1 MNMKFKFL
9 AVITMTMGLFSCS
22 NDEGLD
28 NTTPSGQGI
37 LGNAETYATI
47 RIAMPGGADAMG
59 RALTRATHPETG
71 DGLEVGTDNEN
82 NFHDIALY
90 FFDGHEKTSICKG
103 VLTINS
109 KDFTKQSNEGKN
121 VVYTTTNPIKVG
133 IEGTGMK
140 VYAVMNGSVSG
151 ANAGINLETFLEKT
165 VKTDAVFNE
174 NKDKFL
180 MTSRTPGN
188 LTITSE
194 NNKEDNPAQLEVSV
208 ERTAAKITYKAEN
221 TTQGQENQYE
231 VKKEGTSDVAATVTL
246 TGYKLVNLRND
257 AYFFRK
263 VANTNGDWKNEPNL
277 GNGEQ
282 TSSNFVIDPY
292 FTQKTVAAANEEN
305 FVNDWF
311 GDGKAYAANTGKQ
324 YTGLP
329 TEAEHQLLGYCM
341 ENTTTQDAQLNGYS
355 TGIIFQATYAPKK
368 VYVLKQDNSG
378 FDPQDYIAGETFYS
392 YANVLYKNKKDI
404 IDFYKIAENSELIK
418 EYIGDGNKGAT
429 CYYKYWI
436 RHMNNGNN
444 EDMGI
449 MEFAIVRNNVY
460 KLSVSKVNDLGDPT
474 GEIDPEN
481 PDETSKFYLEV
492 KVSILPWVVRNNE
505 GIEL

>member
-9 AVITMTMGLFSCS
+9 AAITMAMGLFSCS

-28 NTTPSGQGI
+28 NTTPGGQGI

-59 RALTRATHPETG
+59 RALTKTDPENG
-71 DGLEVGTDNEN
+71 DGSEIGTDNEN

-90 FFDGHEKTSICKG
+90 FFDGHEKTSTCKG

-109 KDFTKQSNEGKN
+109 KDFTKQSNEEKN

-133 IEGTGMK
+133 IEGTDMK

-174 NKDKFL
+174 SKNKFL
-180 MTSRTPGN
+180 MTSRTPGELSISSKLN
-188 LTITSE
+188 STAETA
-194 NNKEDNPAQLEVSV
+194 AQLEVSV

-221 TTQGQENQYE
+221 ITQGQENQYE
-231 VKKEGTSDVAATVTL
+231 VNKEGTSDVAATVTL

-257 AYFFRK
+257 AYYFRK
-263 VANTNGDWKNEPNL
+263 VAGADGNWKTDNTFGNGDQT
-277 GNGEQ
+277 GN
-282 TSSNFVIDPY
+282 NFVIDPY
-292 FTQKTVAAANEEN
+292 FTAKTVEAASKDN
-305 FVNDWF
+305 FYTEWF
-311 GDGKAYAANTGKQ
+311 GSDQEYAVNSQEYKN
-324 YTGLP
+324 LP
-329 TEAEHQLLGYCM
+329 TEAEHQLLDYCM
-341 ENTTTQDAQLNGYS
+341 ENTTPQNAQLNGYS
-355 TGIIFQATYAPKK
+355 TGIIFQATYAPKE
-368 VYVLKQDNSG
+368 VYVLNKEKNDFETTSYTSG
-378 FDPQDYIAGETFYS
+378 ENFYS
-392 YANVLYKNKKDI
+392 YANVLYKNKQDI
-404 IDFYKIAENSELIK
+404 IDFYEITENSELIK

-436 RHMNNGNN
+436 RHMNNNNN
-444 EDMGI
+444 EQMGP

-474 GEIDPEN
+474 GEIDPNN
-481 PDETSKFYLEV
+481 PDETSKMYLSV

>member
-9 AVITMTMGLFSCS
+9 AAITMAMGLFSCS

-28 NTTPSGQGI
+28 NTTPGGPSI

-59 RALTRATHPETG
+59 RALTRKTHPETG
-71 DGLEVGTDNEN
+71 DGTEEGTGIENE
-82 NFHDIALY
+82 FQTISLY
-90 FFDGHEKTSICKG
+90 FFDGHNANSTCKG
-103 VLTINS
+103 VLTLNRNDFGEATNS
-109 KDFTKQSNEGKN
+109 NKDVIYSTSEAQK
-121 VVYTTTNPIKVG
+121 IG
-133 IEGTGMK
+133 IEGSNMN
-140 VYAVMNGSVSG
+140 VYAVMNGSGVPG
-151 ANAGINLETFLEKT
+151 TNAGASLKTFLANQ
-165 VKTDAVFNE
+165 VKKADAINQ
-174 NKDKFL
+174 NWLL
-180 MTSRTPGN
+180 MTSRTPGTVS
-188 LTITSE
+188 LSSTE
-194 NNKEDNPAQLEVSV
+194 NNTPENAAELSVSV

-246 TGYKLVNLRND
+246 TDYKLVNLRND

-263 VANTNGDWKNEPNL
+263 VAGTDGNWSDEANF

-282 TSSNFVIDPY
+282 TGSNFVIDPY
-292 FTQKTVAAANEEN
+292 FIRKTVAAAKEEN
-305 FVNDWF
+305 FVKDWF

-324 YTGLP
+324 YRDLP
-329 TEAEHQLLGYCM
+329 TKAEHQLLDYCM
-341 ENTTTQDAQLNGYS
+341 ENTTTKDAQLNGYS
-355 TGIIFQATYAPKK
+355 TGIIFKAIYAPKK

-378 FDPQDYIAGETFYS
+378 FDPQDYTAGESFYS
-392 YANVLYKNKKDI
+392 YGNVLYKSKQDI
-404 IDFYKIAENSELIK
+404 VDFYKIDANSELIK
-418 EYIGDGNKGAT
+418 AYIGDGSKGAT

-436 RHMNNGNN
+436 RHMNNNNN

-474 GEIDPEN
+474 DEIDPEN
-481 PDETSKFYLEV
+481 PDETSKMYLSV
-492 KVSILPWVVRNNE
+492 KVSILPWVVRKNE

>member
-1 MNMKFKFL
+1 MKFKFL
-9 AVITMTMGLFSCS
+9 AAITMAMGLFSCS
-22 NDEGLD
+22 NDESLD
-28 NTTPSGQGI
+28 NTTPGGQGI

-47 RIAMPGGADAMG
+47 RIAMPGDADAMG
-59 RALTRATHPETG
+59 RALTKTTDPENG
-71 DGLEVGTDNEN
+71 NGPEQGSDNEN
-82 NFHDIALY
+82 KFHDITLY
-90 FFDGHEKTSICKG
+90 IFDGHNANSTCKG
-103 VLTINS
+103 VLTIGED
-109 KDFTKQSNEGKN
+109 KFTKQPDEEKN
-121 VVYTTTNPIKVG
+121 IVYQTNSPIKVG
-133 IEGTGMK
+133 IEGSEMK

-174 NKDKFL
+174 KKDKFL

-188 LTITSE
+188 LSIKEE
-194 NNKEDNPAQLEVSV
+194 NNKEDNPAQLKVSV
-208 ERTAAKITYKAEN
+208 ERTAAKITYKAEK

-231 VKKEGTSDVAATVTL
+231 VTNKDASKVVATVTL
-246 TGYKLVNLRND
+246 TDYQLVNLRND

-263 VANTNGDWKNEPNL
+263 VAGADGKWKEAADFGNGD
-277 GNGEQ
+277 Q
-282 TSSNFVIDPY
+282 TNNNFVIDPY
-292 FTQKTVAAANEEN
+292 FTKKTVAAANAEN
-305 FVNDWF
+305 FVTDWF
-311 GDGKAYAANTGKQ
+311 GDGKAYAGKTAE
-324 YTGLP
+324 YVALP
-329 TEAEHQLLGYCM
+329 KDGNHTLLGYCM

-355 TGIIFQATYAPKK
+355 TGIIFQATYAPKE
-368 VYVLKQDNSG
+368 VYVLNKEKNDFETTSYTN
-378 FDPQDYIAGETFYS
+378 GETFYS

-436 RHMNNGNN
+436 RHMNNDNN

-474 GEIDPEN
+474 GEIDPNN

>member
-9 AVITMTMGLFSCS
+9 AAITMAMGLFSCS

-28 NTTPSGQGI
+28 NTTPGGQGI

-59 RALTRATHPETG
+59 RALTKAHPENG
-71 DGLEVGTDNEN
+71 DGTELGTDKEN
-82 NFHDIALY
+82 SFHDIALY
-90 FFDGHEKTSICKG
+90 FFDGHEKTSTCKG

-109 KDFTKQSNEGKN
+109 KDFTKQSNEEKN

-165 VKTDAVFNE
+165 VKTDAVFNG

-180 MTSRTPGN
+180 MTSRTPGE
-188 LTITSE
+188 LSISSKS
-194 NNKEDNPAQLEVSV
+194 NNTAETAAQLAVSV

-263 VANTNGDWKNEPNL
+263 VANANGDWKNEPNL

-292 FTQKTVAAANEEN
+292 FTAKTVEAASKEN
-305 FVNDWF
+305 FDAEWF
-311 GDGKAYAANTGKQ
+311 GPDQEYAVNPQ
-324 YTGLP
+324 EYQNLP
-329 TEAEHQLLGYCM
+329 TNAEHQLLGYCM
-341 ENTTTQDAQLNGYS
+341 ENTTKQEAQLNGYS
-355 TGIIFQATYAPKK
+355 TGIIFQATYAPKE
-368 VYVLKQDNSG
+368 VYVLNQEKNDFEATSYTSGDN
-378 FDPQDYIAGETFYS
+378 FYS
-392 YANVLYKNKKDI
+392 YANVLYKNKQDI
-404 IDFYKIAENSELIK
+404 IDFYGIAENSELIK
-418 EYIGDGNKGAT
+418 EYTGDGNKGAT

-436 RHMNNGNN
+436 RHMNNKNN
-444 EDMGI
+444 EQMGP

-474 GEIDPEN
+474 GEIDPNN
-481 PDETSKFYLEV
+481 PDETSKMYLSV
-492 KVSILPWVVRNNE
+492 KVSILPWVVRDNE
-505 GIEL
+505 GIIL

>member
-9 AVITMTMGLFSCS
+9 AAITMAMGLFSCS

-28 NTTPSGQGI
+28 NTTPGGQGI

-59 RALTRATHPETG
+59 RALTKAHPENG
-71 DGLEVGTDNEN
+71 DGTELGTDKEN
-82 NFHDIALY
+82 SFHDIALY
-90 FFDGHEKTSICKG
+90 FFDGHEKTSTCKG

-109 KDFTKQSNEGKN
+109 KDFTKQSNEEKN

-165 VKTDAVFNE
+165 VKTDAVFNGS
-174 NKDKFL
+174 KDKFL
-180 MTSRTPGN
+180 MTSRTPGE
-188 LTITSE
+188 LSISSKS
-194 NNKEDNPAQLEVSV
+194 NNTAETAAQLAVSV

-263 VANTNGDWKNEPNL
+263 VANANGDWKNEPNL

-292 FTQKTVAAANEEN
+292 FTAKTVEAASKEN
-305 FVNDWF
+305 FDAEWF
-311 GDGKAYAANTGKQ
+311 GPDQEYAVNPQ
-324 YTGLP
+324 EYQNLP
-329 TEAEHQLLGYCM
+329 TNAEHKLLGYCM

-355 TGIIFQATYAPKK
+355 TGIIFQATYAPKE
-368 VYVLKQDNSG
+368 VYVLNQEKNDFEATSYTN
-378 FDPQDYIAGETFYS
+378 GETFYS
-392 YANVLYKNKKDI
+392 YANVLYKNKQDI

-418 EYIGDGNKGAT
+418 EYTGDGNKGAT

-436 RHMNNGNN
+436 RHMNNKNN
-444 EDMGI
+444 EQMGP

-474 GEIDPEN
+474 GEIDPNN
-481 PDETSKFYLEV
+481 PDETSKMYLSV

>member
-9 AVITMTMGLFSCS
+9 AAITMAMGLFSCS

-59 RALTRATHPETG
+59 RALTKATHPETG

-90 FFDGHEKTSICKG
+90 FFDGHEKTSTCKG

-109 KDFTKQSNEGKN
+109 KDFTKQSNEEKN

-292 FTQKTVAAANEEN
+292 FTAKTVEAASKEN
-305 FVNDWF
+305 FDSEWF
-311 GDGKAYAANTGKQ
+311 GPDQEYAVNPQ
-324 YTGLP
+324 EYQNLP
-329 TEAEHQLLGYCM
+329 TNTEHKLLGYCM

-355 TGIIFQATYAPKK
+355 TGIIFQATYAPKE
-368 VYVLKQDNSG
+368 VYVLNQEKNDFEATSYTN
-378 FDPQDYIAGETFYS
+378 GETFYS
-392 YANVLYKNKKDI
+392 YANVLYKNKQDI
-404 IDFYKIAENSELIK
+404 IDFYKIAENSALIK
-418 EYIGDGNKGAT
+418 EYKGNGSKGAI

-436 RHMNNGNN
+436 RHMNNKNN
-444 EDMGI
+444 EQMGP

-460 KLSVSKVNDLGDPT
+460 KLSVSKVNDLGEPT
-474 GEIDPEN
+474 GEIDPNN
-481 PDETSKFYLEV
+481 PDETSKMYLSV

>member
-9 AVITMTMGLFSCS
+9 AAITMAMGLFSCS

-59 RALTRATHPETG
+59 RAVTKTDPESG
-71 DGLEVGTDNEN
+71 NGTEAGSDDEN
-82 NFHDIALY
+82 RFHDITLY
-90 FFDGHEKTSICKG
+90 FFDGYDKTSTCKG

-109 KDFTKQSNEGKN
+109 KDFTKQSNEEKN

-165 VKTDAVFNE
+165 VKTDAVFNG

-180 MTSRTPGN
+180 MTSRTPGE
-188 LTITSE
+188 LSISSKS
-194 NNKEDNPAQLEVSV
+194 NNTAETAAQLAVSV

-263 VANTNGDWKNEPNL
+263 VANANGDWKNEPNL

-292 FTQKTVAAANEEN
+292 FTAKTVEAASKEN
-305 FVNDWF
+305 FDAEWF
-311 GDGKAYAANTGKQ
+311 GPDQEYAVNPQ
-324 YTGLP
+324 EYQNLP
-329 TEAEHQLLGYCM
+329 TNAEHKLLGYCM

-355 TGIIFQATYAPKK
+355 TGIIFQATYAPKE
-368 VYVLKQDNSG
+368 VYVLNQEKNDFEATSYTN
-378 FDPQDYIAGETFYS
+378 GETFYS
-392 YANVLYKNKKDI
+392 YANVLYKNKQDI

-418 EYIGDGNKGAT
+418 EYTGDGNKGAT

-436 RHMNNGNN
+436 RHMNNKNN
-444 EDMGI
+444 EQMGP

-474 GEIDPEN
+474 GEIDPNN
-481 PDETSKFYLEV
+481 PDETSKMYLSV